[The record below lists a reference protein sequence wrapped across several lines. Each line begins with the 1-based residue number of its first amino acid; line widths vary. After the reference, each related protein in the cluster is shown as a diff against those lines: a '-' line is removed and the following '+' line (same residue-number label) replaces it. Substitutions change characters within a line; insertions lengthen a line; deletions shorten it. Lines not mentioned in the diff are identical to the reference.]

1 MPDDRI
7 LAPGLTL
14 AQALR
19 ALPLESPPQSA
30 WPALAAKLPATR
42 RRTPRWP
49 LALAA
54 SLLAGLAVT
63 LAPGNRPSAP
73 GASTSNSANADRV
86 AQARL
91 DALMAESA
99 QLESLVAAASD
110 DGASSAT
117 VAALGLALQ
126 DQLQLID
133 AQLQA
138 NAAPSQQFALWQ
150 QRVSLLRDVAG
161 LESSRHYLAAEGRG
175 LDLAMVSTY

>member
-54 SLLAGLAVT
+54 SLLAGLALT
-63 LAPGNRPSAP
+63 LAPGNRPTAPEP
-73 GASTSNSANADRV
+73 GATHAASDPV